1 MHSDNMIENNLL
13 NILITFKKCGTLSKT
28 AEELNISQPA
38 LSRSM
43 QRLEDEINVP
53 LFIHGKNSLKLNEN
67 GELLVIEAKKLLD
80 NQSKVVEQ
88 IRQFDASNRN
98 INIGYSAPGPRIVYE
113 PIIQSIYPNS
123 KITWNLHSNESELI
137 NKLKNHEYDFI
148 FIEKQDIPSS
158 FYSKLCLSETL
169 KICVLP
175 SNTFAN
181 HKSIT
186 FNEIDGETFLQSS
199 SVGIWSN
206 LVNNKLPHSQIIKQD
221 NREDLTTLINNS
233 PLSCFVTNITNI
245 DTIKQYT
252 NRIIIPISDISAT
265 KNFLFVTSNKKRFW
279 NLIQNIRNI
288 H

>member
-1 MHSDNMIENNLL
+1 MIENNLL

-43 QRLEDEINVP
+43 QKLEDEINVP
-53 LFIHGKNSLKLNEN
+53 IFIRGKNSLKLNEN

-80 NQSKVVEQ
+80 YQSKVIELV
-88 IRQFDASNRN
+88 RQFDVSNKN
-98 INIGYSAPGPRIVYE
+98 INIGYSAPGPKIIYE

-123 KITWNLHSNESELI
+123 NITWNFHLKESELI
-137 NKLKNHEYDFI
+137 NLLKRQEYDFI
-148 FIEKQDIPSS
+148 FIEKQNIPSYL
-158 FYSKLCLSETL
+158 YSKLCLTETL

-175 SNTFAN
+175 SNSFAN
-181 HKSIT
+181 HKCVT
-186 FNEIDGETFLQSS
+186 FEEIDGETFLQSS

-206 LVNNKLPHSQIIKQD
+206 LVKDKLPHSQIIKQD

-233 PLSCFVTNITNI
+233 PFSCFVTNITNI
-245 DTIKQYT
+245 DIIQKYT
-252 NRIIIPISDISAT
+252 NRIIIPISDTTAT
-265 KNFLFVTSNKKRFW
+265 KNFLFVTSNKKRFL
-279 NLIQNIRNI
+279 NLIQNIKNI

>member
-1 MHSDNMIENNLL
+1 MIENNLL
-13 NILITFKKCGTLSKT
+13 NILVTFKKCGTLSKT

-43 QRLEDEINVP
+43 QKLEDEINVP

-80 NQSKVVEQ
+80 NQSKVIEQ
-88 IRQFDASNRN
+88 VRQFDASNRN
-98 INIGYSAPGPRIVYE
+98 INIGYSAPGPKVIYE
-113 PIIQSIYPNS
+113 PLIQSIYPNS
-123 KITWNLHSNESELI
+123 NITWNLHVKESELLK
-137 NKLKNHEYDFI
+137 KLKSHEYDFI
-148 FIEKQDIPSS
+148 FIEKQDIPNS
-158 FYSKLCLSETL
+158 FYSKLCLTETL

-175 SNTFAN
+175 SNPFAH
-181 HKSIT
+181 HKSVT

-199 SVGIWSN
+199 SVGIWTD
-206 LVNNKLPHSQIIKQD
+206 LVKDKLSHSQIIKQD

-233 PLSCFVTNITNI
+233 PFSCFVTNVTNI
-245 DTIKQYT
+245 DTIQKYT

-265 KNFLFVTSNKKRFW
+265 KNFLFVTSNKKRFL
-279 NLIQNIRNI
+279 NLIQSIRNI